1 MAALWPLAKFFDEGE
16 REKICERTG
25 LRTGGVLFLV
35 VAGFA
40 SYSRG
45 PAGTRAIWNAV
56 PFFGTTL
63 QADTPPQANASGPEL
78 KLPLEEKSV
87 RFAVIGDSGTG
98 EREQYDVAK
107 QIEIYRQ

>member
-1 MAALWPLAKFFDEGE
+1 MRYLPHRDLPKTRPVA
-16 REKICERTG
+16 R
-25 LRTGGVLFLV
+25 LRWLLCGVLFLV

-87 RFAVIGDSGTG
+87 RFAVIGDSCTG
-98 EREQYDVAK
+98 ERVQYDVAQ
-107 QIEIYRQ
+107 QIENYRLYDSFD